1 MSQIIRRDVSWVLV
15 TPPEGRRGPGA
26 DVFCTRCGRRDPLPC
41 PCPIDA
47 LPYFTRGFQELHLD
61 CKEKA

>member
-1 MSQIIRRDVSWVLV
+1 MSRIILHTIKWVIA
-15 TPPEGRRGPGA
+15 TAPEGRPGPGV
-26 DVFCTRCGRRDPLPC
+26 DILCTRCGLRDPLPT

-47 LPYFTRGFQELHLD
+47 LPYFTRGFQEFHRY